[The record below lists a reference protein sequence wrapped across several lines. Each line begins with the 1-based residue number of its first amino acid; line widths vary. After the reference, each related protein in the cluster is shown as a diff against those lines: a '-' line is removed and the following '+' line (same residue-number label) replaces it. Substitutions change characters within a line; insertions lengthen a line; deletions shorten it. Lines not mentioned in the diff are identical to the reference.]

1 MSDRFDED
9 MMDDLMAEAP
19 EGMSA
24 MDEFD
29 EGDAFDELEAFD
41 EADEFDEGD
50 EFDEFEDTMDYAED
64 GLDAGEGMDEFEDA
78 MADLLEADDADEFF
92 GGFGKILRKVGRGV
106 GKVAR
111 TVAPIAKLIPI
122 PQAQLVGRAADLI
135 GGVLADE
142 GDEMDALDEM
152 ADLAEEE
159 DGFDALAPAMA
170 ALAIRGALKHQAA
183 RIPVAQRRQLVKTV
197 AAATRHI
204 ARKHGARAVVAVP
217 GIVRHARNIA
227 VKKHLSAKH
236 LPHLVAR
243 GAKVAL
249 RSPHAARKLA
259 GVGAKLR
266 TGPSR
271 HRRGV
276 HGTGRTR
283 YGASGYTGY
292 SGGKHRTGGV
302 SRTGSSYA
310 GAKGSVARSGY
321 RTGGGTFGS
330 TCPHCR
336 HRSYHL
342 SGPVRLT
349 IEST

>member
-9 MMDDLMAEAP
+9 MMDDLMAHAP
-19 EGMSA
+19 EGISA

-29 EGDAFDELEAFD
+29 EADAFDELEALD
-41 EADEFDEGD
+41 GADEFEEDGFE
-50 EFDEFEDTMDYAED
+50 EFEEFEDAMDLADDEY
-64 GLDAGEGMDEFEDA
+64 DAGEGMDELEDA
-78 MADLLEADDADEFF
+78 MAELLEADGADEFF
-92 GGFGKILRKVGRGV
+92 GGFGKVLRSVGRGV

-111 TVAPIAKLIPI
+111 TVAPIAKLIPL

-159 DGFDALAPAMA
+159 DGYDALAPAMA
-170 ALAIRGALKHQAA
+170 ALAIRGALKQHAA
-183 RIPVAQRRQLVKTV
+183 RIPLPQRRQLVKTV
-197 AAATRHI
+197 AAATKHI

-217 GIVRHARNIA
+217 GIVRHARTIA
-227 VKKHLSAKH
+227 ARKHLSARH

-249 RSPHAARKLA
+249 RSPRATRKLA

-266 TGPSR
+266 THPAR
-271 HRRGV
+271 HRAGV

-283 YGASGYTGY
+283 YGG
-292 SGGKHRTGGV
+292 
-302 SRTGSSYA
+302 
-310 GAKGSVARSGY
+310 GAKHLARGASRLGASYGGARGSLASSGL
-321 RTGGGTFGS
+321 RTGGGALGS

-336 HRSYHL
+336 RRSYHL
-342 SGPVRLT
+342 TGPVRLT